1 MLFWYIII
9 SHLFL
14 SLSTHQQQW
23 LLVHDT
29 LITFL
34 QSHYTFWKIFLFYLA
49 FCLKLLRANQNVL
62 ITVIFNVLLSWC
74 YSIWKSASLM
84 ANLQMLLVW
93 LRAKGQE
100 QDNDERHLCQHFV
113 RNHWGS
119 NKSIWN
125 RNLIVCNKIMQKLL
139 HKKINGNDHGRFDR
153 KGLLLWWIITT
164 TGEYIKQLYNGI
176 SVGVIYKKL
185 LMYKIMFNTV
195 RCTQS
200 EMFSSI
206 W

>member
-1 MLFWYIII
+1 MIIGPWYFDNVFTISLYFLKNILVLF
-9 SHLFL
+9 S
-14 SLSTHQQQW
+14 
-23 LLVHDT
+23 
-29 LITFL
+29 
-34 QSHYTFWKIFLFYLA
+34 FLFKTA
-49 FCLKLLRANQNVL
+49 EGKPKRK
-62 ITVIFNVLLSWC
+62 ITVILNVLLSWC

-153 KGLLLWWIITT
+153 KGLLL
-164 TGEYIKQLYNGI
+164 
-176 SVGVIYKKL
+176 SVSYTHLTLPTKDGV
-185 LMYKIMFNTV
+185 
-195 RCTQS
+195 
-200 EMFSSI
+200 
-206 W
+206 